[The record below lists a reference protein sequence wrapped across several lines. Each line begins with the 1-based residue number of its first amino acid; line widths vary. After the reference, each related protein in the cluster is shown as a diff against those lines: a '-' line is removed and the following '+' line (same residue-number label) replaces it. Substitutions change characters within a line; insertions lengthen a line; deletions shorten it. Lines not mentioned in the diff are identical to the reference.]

1 MNFYLKGAVT
11 LKKLLAIVLLLLSLV
26 ACAEMQPMTP
36 RKVSDEVNQI
46 NRELPRRINN
56 NTTLEKVS
64 HDGFKSA
71 LVCHYTVDTWDRA
84 NVVAWKQSKHLFCEM
99 IDPEQRK
106 HLFSMADTIELKYST
121 ADGWMQYEFVADKGT
136 CNE

>member
-84 NVVAWKQSKHLFCEM
+84 NVVAWKQSKHLFCEVM
-99 IDPEQRK
+99 EQKYRDY
-106 HLFSMADTIELKYST
+106 LFSMADTIELEYRT
-121 ADGWMQYEFVADKGT
+121 VDGSVQYAFVADKDT
-136 CNE
+136 CK